1 MPHPFKVEPRHW
13 MLIVALFVAS
23 YASYK
28 LIEPYLGPIVLA
40 FIISLLFT
48 PMHKRLLARMPT
60 RENTAAML
68 SCFIMTVIIVIPL
81 LIVFSSI
88 VHQGTTVSKE
98 SYTWLTTGGPKELF
112 AHPFAQKTLALID
125 KYSPFHDFD
134 PQVIIQKIATTASQ
148 VGSQALN
155 ISAKILGDATNL
167 LINFMMMLFVL
178 FFLLRD
184 NDKMIAAIRHVI
196 PLSRSQEDTIMNE
209 VEQVARSAV
218 LGSFLTALAQGL
230 AGGFAMWLCG
240 FQGLFWGSMMA
251 FASLIPVVGTAL
263 IWIPASLYLLLVG
276 DWEWSLFLASWGV
289 LVVGS
294 IDNIVRPLLMQGS
307 SSMNTLL
314 IFFSIIGGIQLF
326 GLIGMIYGPIIFGV
340 TLVLFKMYEVEFQS
354 FLQQQDDN

>member
-1 MPHPFKVEPRHW
+1 MPQPFKIEPRHW
-13 MLIVALFVAS
+13 LLIIALFVAAF
-23 YASYK
+23 ASYK

-40 FIISLLFT
+40 FIISLLFA
-48 PMHKRLLARMPT
+48 PLHKRLLALMPT
-60 RENTAAML
+60 RANTAAML
-68 SCFIMTVIIVIPL
+68 SCFTLTVIIVIPL
-81 LIVFSSI
+81 LVVFSSI

-98 SYTWLTTGGPKELF
+98 SYEWITSGGPKELF
-112 AHPFAQKTLALID
+112 AHPYAQKALFYID

-155 ISAKILGDATNL
+155 ISARILGDATSIL
-167 LINFMMMLFVL
+167 VNFMMMLFVL

-196 PLSRSQEDTIMNE
+196 PLSRSQEDEIMNE
-209 VEQVARSAV
+209 VEQVAKSAV
-218 LGSFLTALAQGL
+218 LGSFLTAIAQGL

-240 FQGLFWGSMMA
+240 FPGLFWGSMMA

-263 IWIPASLYLLLVG
+263 IWLPASLYLLLIG
-276 DWEWSLFLASWGV
+276 QWEWALFLAGWGII
-289 LVVGS
+289 VVGS
-294 IDNIVRPLLMQGS
+294 IDNVVRPLLMQGS

-340 TLVLFKMYEVEFQS
+340 TLVLFKMYEVEFKD
-354 FLQQQDDN
+354 FLEQQDTH